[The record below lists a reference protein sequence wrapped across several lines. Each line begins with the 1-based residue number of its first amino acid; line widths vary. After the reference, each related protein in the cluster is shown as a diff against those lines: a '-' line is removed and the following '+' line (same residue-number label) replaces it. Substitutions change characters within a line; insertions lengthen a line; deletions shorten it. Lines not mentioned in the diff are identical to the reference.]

1 MTRDDRDPYEVLGL
15 QPTATSVEIRAAYL
29 RLAKK
34 HHPDKNPGDK
44 ASEWIFKEV
53 GRAYETLCGVG
64 SSGGSRRNGARRE
77 ADDEGVHTGREGQ
90 THQGAERKQR
100 ERQERTSQA
109 GATDPSRRDGARFGV
124 FAKLL
129 ISLVAPKGILEDKEV
144 IFTDLPTTFKDL
156 KHEEAG

>member
-1 MTRDDRDPYEVLGL
+1 MLGL